1 MMDRFGE
8 IPRPVENLLRIA
20 ALKGIAHSAFVT
32 EVGINRQEVRLTM
45 YPKARMDAA
54 GIPPLVASYKGRL
67 KFQMGDE
74 PCILYQE
81 TNKKNQDSSAMMEK
95 AKEILEGLKA
105 LVQ

>member
-1 MMDRFGE
+1 
-8 IPRPVENLLRIA
+8 
-20 ALKGIAHSAFVT
+20 
-32 EVGINRQEVRLTM
+32 M